1 MVSIDTNPPDSD
13 PARPPLALVDAAFA
27 GEAALGTGVSAA
39 ILRRVAR
46 GDLPTTMRIHRTGRI
61 LAFGR
66 IDRLSAGYSGALEI
80 ARDHGYEPI
89 ERMAG
94 GRAAVF
100 HEGTL
105 AFSRAS
111 REPSLRSGTAER
123 FRLIAE
129 ILTGALRRLGVD
141 ARIGEVPGEYCPGEW
156 SVNWAGRAKLAG
168 IGQRVVAGGAHVGGV
183 LVFRGGDQIR
193 DVLVPV
199 YRELGLNW
207 DPETAGSVE
216 EALGSDPAPAGG
228 EDPLLAG
235 MIEAMRSEL
244 SERYRLEPAEL
255 DSETLR
261 LAEELRGFHTPKPRD
276 GRRKPDRGS
285 TAG

>member
-183 LVFRGGDQIR
+183 LVFRGGDRSATSSFRSIANSGSTGSR
-193 DVLVPV
+193 
-199 YRELGLNW
+199 
-207 DPETAGSVE
+207 TAGSVE

-235 MIEAMRSEL
+235 MIEAMRLRS
-244 SERYRLEPAEL
+244 SPSATV
-255 DSETLR
+255 SSPPSSTPETLR